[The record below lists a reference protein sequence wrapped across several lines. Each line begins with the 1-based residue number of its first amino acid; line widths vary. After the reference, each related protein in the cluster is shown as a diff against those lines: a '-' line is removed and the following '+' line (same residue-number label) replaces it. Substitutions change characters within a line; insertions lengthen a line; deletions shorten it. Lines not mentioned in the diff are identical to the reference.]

1 MDLVQIP
8 KIYDSNTGEVLQ
20 VNKLKPKAIESFLK
34 TLSVEK
40 VSEILTQ
47 LNYARKVAD
56 KIEKTT
62 KNYIKNQL
70 EEFEEETFY
79 GDWRI
84 KKYYSTRF
92 DEKRFLKEGTK
103 EEIDFYNEIKNKY
116 RTTTEIQKFG

>member
-1 MDLVQIP
+1 
-8 KIYDSNTGEVLQ
+8 VLQ